1 MAKNIRLIKSN
12 VDVSKILAEINKY
25 PEDWDAQKNMDNVNQ
40 NDELPVS
47 VLQLV
52 MGAVEQEGQHPKD
65 SEISVKTEIYKKYT
79 ETRRWLRKNGCAEF
93 DRLAFLKLGIGHG
106 VGTHIDEGSYYLT
119 RDRYHLSIQGEYIYT
134 VNGQSVIIKPG
145 TFFWFNNKTPH
156 GTKNVGDVPRITMVF
171 DLPHSPNNP

>member
-12 VDVSKILAEINKY
+12 VDISGILEEINRY
-25 PEDWDAQKNMDNVNQ
+25 PEDWDAQKSYENAGQ
-40 NDELPVS
+40 NHELPVS

-52 MGAVEQEGQHPKD
+52 IGAVKNIGEHPKD
-65 SEISVKTEIYKKYT
+65 SELSVRTALHDKYVNT
-79 ETRRWLRKNGCAEF
+79 VKWLQETVG
-93 DRLAFLKLGIGHG
+93 DRYDRVAFLKLAIGHD
-106 VGTHIDEGSYYLT
+106 VGTHIDEGTYYLT
-119 RDRYHLSIQGEYIYT
+119 RDRYHLSIQGEYMYT

-171 DLPHSPNNP
+171 DLPHSPKNP

>member
-25 PEDWDAQKNMDNVNQ
+25 PADWDSQKNMDNANQ

-52 MGAVEQEGQHPKD
+52 IGAVEQEGQHPKD

-93 DRLAFLKLGIGHG
+93 DRLAFLKRG
-106 VGTHIDEGSYYLT
+106 VGQT
-119 RDRYHLSIQGEYIYT
+119 RTSSI
-134 VNGQSVIIKPG
+134 SRKC
-145 TFFWFNNKTPH
+145 
-156 GTKNVGDVPRITMVF
+156 
-171 DLPHSPNNP
+171 S